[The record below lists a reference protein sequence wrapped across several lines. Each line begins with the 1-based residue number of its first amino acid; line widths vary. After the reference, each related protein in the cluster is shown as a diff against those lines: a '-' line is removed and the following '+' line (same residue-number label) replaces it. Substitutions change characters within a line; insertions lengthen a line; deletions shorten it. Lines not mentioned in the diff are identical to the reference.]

1 MITRLTLLLC
11 ALLFTLQSTSAQDTE
26 LWNNVE
32 VRYKVHNDVR
42 LDFRD
47 GLRFNQNVSQFKTN
61 LLELGV
67 RYRIA
72 KGVAL
77 RTAYR
82 YSIATSDRG
91 NGQRLSAALLIKRRV
106 NRFTL
111 GLRSKYQYDYRN
123 GLNNGSM
130 LTRNKLSVRYDK
142 RKSPWS
148 QVVFG
153 EVFHPLSDISNLNEW
168 RLGAGLG
175 YDFNKRQSL
184 GIKYFYN
191 QSQKGDR
198 TAMRNVV
205 TLGFDW
211 NLN

>member
-1 MITRLTLLLC
+1 MITRIALLLC
-11 ALLFTLQSTSAQDTE
+11 ALFFTFQQTSAQDTE
-26 LWNNVE
+26 LWTNAE
-32 VRYKVHNDVR
+32 VRYKVHDDWR

-72 KGVAL
+72 KGIAL

-82 YSIATSDRG
+82 YSIATSDRS
-91 NGQRLSAALLIKRRV
+91 NGQRLSAALLFKRRV
-106 NRFTL
+106 DRFTI
-111 GLRSKYQYDYRN
+111 GLRSKYQYDYN
-123 GLNNGSM
+123 NTLNDGSM
-130 LTRNKLSVRYDK
+130 LTRNKLSIRYDK

-148 QVVFG
+148 QVIFG

-175 YDFNKRQSL
+175 YDINKKQSL
-184 GIKYFYN
+184 GLKYFYN
-191 QSQKGDR
+191 QSQKGDGI
-198 TAMRNVV
+198 AMRNVI